1 MPPVWRSLLYVPAN
15 NRRFIE
21 KAHTRNADGI
31 ILDLED
37 GVPPAER
44 PGARE
49 MLNDSVAK
57 AAGGGADVLVR
68 VNAGAADLDA
78 DLEAAAI
85 PGVTALVV
93 PKAESAEQIHAL
105 SARVSALE
113 ASRGMKAGAI
123 RLLVLIES
131 PAGLLDAR
139 AIAAADDRII
149 ALSLGS
155 EDFALQIGMVA
166 DEESLLLPKQWTL
179 YAARAAGVVPLGLVG
194 SIAAYSDV
202 DALKRIAVRS
212 SRLGFEGASCIHP
225 SAVPVL
231 NDAFTPTEEEVAG
244 ARRVVTAYDAA
255 VGEGKGALQLDGK
268 MIDAPVAER
277 AARLLSRW
285 EAIAQRR
292 AST

>member
-1 MPPVWRSLLYVPAN
+1 LVWRSLLYVPAN
-15 NRRFIE
+15 NLRFIE

-37 GVPPAER
+37 GVPPGER

-49 MLNDSVAK
+49 ALHDSVAK
-57 AAGGGADVLVR
+57 VAAAGADVLVR

-78 DLEAAAI
+78 DLNAAVI
-85 PGVTALVV
+85 PGVAALVM
-93 PKAESAEQIHAL
+93 PKAESAEQIRAL

-113 ASRGMKAGAI
+113 ASRDMAPGALG
-123 RLLVLIES
+123 LLVLIES

-139 AIAAADDRII
+139 AIAGADPRIV

-155 EDFALQIGMVA
+155 EDFALETGTVA

-194 SIAAYSDV
+194 SIADYADLEAMRRV
-202 DALKRIAVRS
+202 ALRS
-212 SRLGFEGASCIHP
+212 RRLGFEGASCIHP

-244 ARRVVTAYDAA
+244 ARRVVAVYDAA
-255 VGEGKGALQLDGK
+255 VREGKGACELDGK

-277 AARLLSRW
+277 AAQLLSRW
-285 EAIAQRR
+285 EAIARRR